1 MTHELPK
8 LPYAFDAL
16 EPNIDARTMEIH
28 HDKHHAAYVN
38 NLNGALEG
46 HEDLQKKSALELL
59 KDLDDVPED
68 IRGAVRNN
76 GGGHVNHSMFWPSM
90 SADGGGSPDGKL
102 GEDIDAAFGS
112 FDAFKGA
119 FKKAGMTRFGSGWAW
134 LAVDKDGSLM
144 VTSTANQD
152 NPVSDG
158 IIPLLGLDVWEHAY
172 YLKYQNLRGD
182 YVDAF
187 WNMVDWG
194 HVKSAYTNVRI
205 DQGVTEVAEWVGSRW
220 GELEAGWKKLTS

>member
-16 EPNIDARTMEIH
+16 EPHIDARTMEIH

-46 HEDLQKKSALELL
+46 NQVLQNKSALELI

-76 GGGHVNHSMFWPSM
+76 GGGHVNHSMFWSSM
-90 SADGGGSPDGKL
+90 SEKGGGNPDGKL

-112 FDAFKGA
+112 FDAFKDA

-134 LAVDKDGSLM
+134 LAVAKDGSLTA
-144 VTSTANQD
+144 TSTANQD
-152 NPVSDG
+152 NPVSEG
-158 IIPLLGLDVWEHAY
+158 LIPLLGLDVWEHAY

-182 YVDAF
+182 YIDAF
-187 WNMVDWG
+187 WSVVDWG
-194 HVKSAYTNVRI
+194 QVKSAYTNVRI
-205 DQGVTEVAEWVGSRW
+205 DQGVTEVAEWVGSAW
-220 GELEAGWKKLTS
+220 GELEAGWKKLTE